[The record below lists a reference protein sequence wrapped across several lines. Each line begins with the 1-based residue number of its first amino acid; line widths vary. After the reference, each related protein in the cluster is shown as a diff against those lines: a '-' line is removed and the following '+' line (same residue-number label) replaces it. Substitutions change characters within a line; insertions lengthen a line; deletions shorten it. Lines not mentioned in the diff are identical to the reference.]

1 MLRSLCRLFLIVA
14 FVAGVT
20 GCAEDDIKTTKKV
33 ESTTES
39 QPTDIS
45 PGEAIVE
52 SAVAS
57 GDAKGTRSRDR
68 PSRKAGRS
76 LFCL

>member
-20 GCAEDDIKTTKKV
+20 GCAEDDIKTTSKV

-45 PGEAIVE
+45 PGETIVE
-52 SAVAS
+52 
-57 GDAKGTRSRDR
+57 
-68 PSRKAGRS
+68 
-76 LFCL
+76 

>member
-1 MLRSLCRLFLIVA
+1 MLRSLCRWFLIVA

-20 GCAEDDIKTTKKV
+20 GCAEDDIKTTHKE

-45 PGEAIVE
+45 PGATIVE
-52 SAVAS
+52 
-57 GDAKGTRSRDR
+57 
-68 PSRKAGRS
+68 
-76 LFCL
+76 

>member
-1 MLRSLCRLFLIVA
+1 MLRNLCRLFLIVA

-39 QPTDIS
+39 QPTDYS
-45 PGEAIVE
+45 PGETIVE
-52 SAVAS
+52 
-57 GDAKGTRSRDR
+57 
-68 PSRKAGRS
+68 
-76 LFCL
+76 